1 MRSHDYAEPQII
13 AGHRLHGGFLEDGT
27 YMPPRALVRSPAVEA
42 WTKALRERGGDL
54 LEADSSLLAGIRY
67 PTVAQQKLLLQEG
80 LGQTFWN
87 SLTITGMIEAR
98 GRLLAE
104 LEFPDFQ
111 KVTDT
116 DLSTWALGHLPA
128 LLVAHGIDEGGEPD
142 RGIGGHDEMWF
153 ALRDLAFGE
162 TEYPMPIVPENI
174 ARPESERAFPA
185 LRESYER
192 TIEFLL
198 NLLMIEF
205 RAEIGFARAE
215 DLLRDEDLFRDRR
228 AEAIEAAVVVDRI
241 RTDELIHV
249 TSLRLYLGEIRAL
262 TLRTEEGGTVSGAD
276 VVDTL
281 WQRIVQ
287 WATVEQPPLF
297 AQQQREL
304 LTARIREHADA
315 ERILEEFRH
324 LEEAA

>member
-1 MRSHDYAEPQII
+1 MD
-13 AGHRLHGGFLEDGT
+13 
-27 YMPPRALVRSPAVEA
+27 
-42 WTKALRERGGDL
+42 
-54 LEADSSLLAGIRY
+54 ADASLLAGIRF
-67 PTVAQQKLLLQEG
+67 PSLQQQKLLLQEG

-87 SLTITGMIEAR
+87 NLTITGMIEAR

-104 LEFPDFQ
+104 ITFPDFQ

-153 ALRDLAFGE
+153 ALRDLAFGP

-174 ARPESERAFPA
+174 ARPESERAIPA
-185 LRESYER
+185 LAEAYER

-205 RAEIGFARAE
+205 RAEIGFERSE
-215 DLLRDEDLFRDRR
+215 RLLRDPDLFQERR
-228 AEAIEAAVVVDRI
+228 TGAAEAADVVDRI
-241 RTDELIHV
+241 RTDERIHV
-249 TSLRLYLGEIRAL
+249 TSLRLYLGELRAL
-262 TLRTEEGGTVSGAD
+262 DLRTEDGTVSGAE

-281 WQRIVQ
+281 WRRIVH
-287 WATVEQPPLF
+287 WATVE
-297 AQQQREL
+297 
-304 LTARIREHADA
+304 
-315 ERILEEFRH
+315 
-324 LEEAA
+324 

>member
-1 MRSHDYAEPQII
+1 MCSHDYAKPQVV
-13 AGHRLHGGFLEDGT
+13 AGRRLHGGFLSDGA
-27 YMPPRALVRSPAVEA
+27 YVPPRALHRAAAVEA
-42 WTKALRERGGDL
+42 WTDALRARGGEL
-54 LEADSSLLAGIRY
+54 LDADSSLLAGIRF
-67 PTVAQQKLLLQEG
+67 PTVGQQKLLLQEG

-104 LEFPDFQ
+104 IEFPDFQ
-111 KVTDT
+111 KMTDT
-116 DLSTWALGHLPA
+116 DLSQWALGHLPP

-153 ALRDLAFGE
+153 ALRDLAFGD
-162 TEYPMPIVPENI
+162 TGYPMPIVPENI

-185 LRESYER
+185 LREAYER
-192 TIEFLL
+192 TIDFLL

-205 RAEIGFARAE
+205 RAEIIFERAE
-215 DLLRDEDLFRDRR
+215 NLLRDPDLFVDRR
-228 AEAIEAAVVVDRI
+228 TEALEAAEVVDRI

-249 TSLRLYLGEIRAL
+249 TSLRLYLGEIRSI
-262 TLRTEEGGTVSGAD
+262 TLRTEDGAALSGAE

-281 WQRIVQ
+281 WQRIVH
-287 WATVEQPPLF
+287 WATVEQPPL
-297 AQQQREL
+297 AAAQQREL
-304 LTARIREHADA
+304 LTGRIREHADA
-315 ERILEEFRH
+315 DRILETFRR